1 MDFKSNEDVV
11 GAINQMRALLQ
22 EERKRE
28 QNLKIRY
35 GALSQIP
42 VVAGNNPKTLRDH
55 LENILPPSLIPS
67 NVGNI
72 DSVAWPFWYQFDF
85 DFGTNPTLSVNL
97 RQTQSVQVTQEAGFL
112 MMAISRDSEETS
124 LAGNLGPWTIESIRD
139 RQSSRQFNNQPVN
152 FQTLGER
159 SNPSVFPTPMLF
171 FPNAFID
178 ITMGCFQ
185 PTPNPVVGQAR
196 HQISVFGYR
205 VRMGDDQ
212 RILST
217 IFG

>member
-1 MDFKSNEDVV
+1 MDFKSNAEVV
-11 GAINQMRALLQ
+11 AEINTLRALLQ

-28 QNLKIRY
+28 QNLKLRY
-35 GALSQIP
+35 NTLSQVP
-42 VVAGNNPKTLRDH
+42 VVAGNNPKSLKEH
-55 LENILPPSLIPS
+55 LEQILPASLVPA

-85 DFGTNPTLSVNL
+85 NFGVNPTLSTNL
-97 RQTQSVQVTQEAGFL
+97 RQTQSIQVTQEAGFL
-112 MMAISRDSEETS
+112 MMGISRDSEETS
-124 LAGNLGPWTIESIRD
+124 LAGSLGPWTIESIRD
-139 RQSSRQFNNQPVN
+139 RQSSRQFNNQPIN
-152 FQTLGER
+152 FQALGEK
-159 SNPSVFPTPMLF
+159 SNLTVFPTPLLF

-178 ITMGCFQ
+178 ITMSCFQ
-185 PTPNPVVGQAR
+185 QTPNPVIGNAQ

>member
-1 MDFKSNEDVV
+1 MRFTSNEEVIA
-11 GAINQMRALLQ
+11 AIQGMKQMIQ
-22 EERKRE
+22 GERKRE

-35 GALSQIP
+35 AALSKIP
-42 VVAGNNPKTLRDH
+42 VVGGNNPKTLRDH
-55 LENILPPSLIPS
+55 LEQILPPTLIPS

-72 DSVAWPFWYQFDF
+72 DSVGWPFWYQFDF
-85 DFGTNPTLSVNL
+85 DFGTNPTLSTNL

-112 MMAISRDSEETS
+112 MLGISRDSEEDS
-124 LAGNLGPWTIESIRD
+124 LAGSLGPWTIERIQD
-139 RQSSRQFNNQPVN
+139 RQSSRQFNDKPVN
-152 FQTLGER
+152 FQTIGTK
-159 SNPSVFPTPMLF
+159 SNLTYFPTPMLF

-178 ITMGCFQ
+178 LTMGSFQ
-185 PTPNPVVGQAR
+185 PTPNAVVGNAR
-196 HQISVFGYR
+196 HQLSIFGYR

>member
-1 MDFKSNEDVV
+1 MDFKSNNDVV
-11 GAINQMRALLQ
+11 GAINQVRELIRN
-22 EERKRE
+22 ERKRE
-28 QNLKIRY
+28 ENLKIRY
-35 GALSQIP
+35 AALSQIP
-42 VVAGNNPKTLRDH
+42 VVAGNNPKSLRDH
-55 LENILPPSLIPS
+55 LDEILPPSLVPA

-85 DFGTNPTLSVNL
+85 DFGTNPTLAATL

-112 MMAISRDSEETS
+112 MMGISRDSEEQS
-124 LAGNLGPWTIESIRD
+124 LAGSLGPWTIESIRD
-139 RQSSRQFNNQPVN
+139 RQSSRQFNNQPIN
-152 FQTLGER
+152 FQALGEK
-159 SNPSVFPTPMLF
+159 SNLTIFPTPLLF

-185 PTPNPVVGQAR
+185 PVPNPVVGDAR

-205 VRMGDDQ
+205 VRMGDEQ

>member
-1 MDFKSNEDVV
+1 MNFQNDQQALE
-11 GAINQMRALLQ
+11 AISAMKALIQ

-35 GALSQIP
+35 AALSQIP
-42 VVAGNNPKTLRDH
+42 VVSGNNPKSLREH
-55 LENILPPSLIPS
+55 LEQILPPDLIPA

-85 DFGTNPTLSVNL
+85 DFGTNPTLANTL

-112 MMAISRDSEETS
+112 MLGISRDSEETS

-139 RQSSRQFNNQPVN
+139 RQSSRQFNDRPVN
-152 FQTLGER
+152 FQNIGTK
-159 SNPSVFPTPMLF
+159 SNLTVFPTPMLF

-178 ITMGCFQ
+178 LTMGCFQ
-185 PTPNPVVGQAR
+185 PTPNPVIGEAV
-196 HQISVFGYR
+196 HQISIFGYR

>member
-1 MDFKSNEDVV
+1 MNFQNDQQVLE
-11 GAINQMRALLQ
+11 AISQAKALLI

-35 GALSQIP
+35 NALSQIP
-42 VVAGNNPKTLRDH
+42 VVAGNNPKSLREH
-55 LENILPPSLIPS
+55 LEEILPPDLIPA

-85 DFGTNPTLSVNL
+85 DFGTNPTLANTL

-112 MMAISRDSEETS
+112 MLGISRDSEETS
-124 LAGNLGPWTIESIRD
+124 LAGNLGPWTIEAIRD
-139 RQSSRQFNNQPVN
+139 RQSSRQFNDRPVN
-152 FQTLGER
+152 FQNIGTK
-159 SNPSVFPTPMLF
+159 SNLTVFPTPMLF

-178 ITMGCFQ
+178 LTMGCFQ
-185 PTPNPVVGQAR
+185 TTPNAVVGEAV
-196 HQISVFGYR
+196 HQISIFGYR

>member
-1 MDFKSNEDVV
+1 MEFKSNEDVI
-11 GAINQMRALLQ
+11 GAINQIRSLIQ
-22 EERKRE
+22 NERKRE

-35 GALSQIP
+35 AALSQIP
-42 VVAGNNPKTLRDH
+42 VVAGNNPKSLKEH
-55 LENILPPSLIPS
+55 LDEILPPSLIPA

-72 DSVAWPFWYQFDF
+72 DSIAWPFWYQFDF
-85 DFGTNPTLSVNL
+85 DFGTNPTLSTSL
-97 RQTQSVQVTQEAGFL
+97 RQTQSVQITQEAGFL
-112 MMAISRDSEETS
+112 MMGLSRDSEEVS
-124 LAGNLGPWTIESIRD
+124 LAGSLGPWTIESIKD
-139 RQSSRQFNNQPVN
+139 RQSSRQFNNQPIN
-152 FQTLGER
+152 FQAIGKG
-159 SNPSVFPTPMLF
+159 SNISVFPTPLLF

-185 PTPNPVVGQAR
+185 TTPNAVVGRAK